1 MPIMVA
7 RSRVRKTEYDLTTNV
22 INLISTAEL
31 VYWQAVQVRENLKV
45 QESSLD
51 LADKFLI
58 RSNRELELGAI
69 SKLDIYQPQQQFVQ
83 AQAAVSQAQ
92 YQVLQ
97 QDDALRKQIGA
108 DLDPTIRALPIVL
121 TELPTPPADSAAADA
136 EAIVAKALTLRP
148 DLKSATQNL
157 DLDDLQIRTV
167 SNSLRPDLALTGI
180 YTTQGRGGT
189 AFVKQNVFNDTGTP
203 STITEII
210 PGGYGDAFTQMW
222 GFGYPV
228 YGFGLRLRLPIR
240 NRAAS
245 ADMADALIQKKRDA
259 LKIRTTEQTIRLDV
273 LNAVN
278 QVESSKSAYVLA
290 VKSRDFAQ
298 LRLDAENK
306 KYELGTSQQFLVLQA
321 QTDLV
326 TAESNV
332 VSQAVNYR
340 RNVLTLL
347 RVTGDLLEERG
358 VAVK

>member
-1 MPIMVA
+1 MTYSQTLQNGTNYSVGFAETKSTSNSGFQNYNPSFTSNLQFNFTQPLLRNRGAFINRMPIMVA
-7 RSRVRKTEYDLTTNV
+7 RSRVRKAEYDLTTNV

-136 EAIVAKALTLRP
+136 EAIVSKALTLRP

-189 AFVKQNVFNDTGTP
+189 AFVKQNVFNDTGDA
-203 STITEII
+203 STITQII

-245 ADMADALIQKKRDA
+245 ADMADALIQK
-259 LKIRTTEQTIRLDV
+259 
-273 LNAVN
+273 
-278 QVESSKSAYVLA
+278 SAT
-290 VKSRDFAQ
+290 R
-298 LRLDAENK
+298 
-306 KYELGTSQQFLVLQA
+306 
-321 QTDLV
+321 
-326 TAESNV
+326 
-332 VSQAVNYR
+332 
-340 RNVLTLL
+340 
-347 RVTGDLLEERG
+347 
-358 VAVK
+358 